1 MDKLAGNKSSGFT
14 LIELIVVIVIL
25 GVLASAITTFIK
37 FGTQIYTETTARDQ
51 LVSSARFAIER
62 LNREVRNALPNS
74 LRLTNTGQCLEFTP
88 IIESTTYTDIPV
100 APELARSTI
109 NVIKFDEAFDASW
122 DAVVYPLN
130 VDDVYGNNDKVH
142 GVSSIDNTGNEWL
155 ITLDNSV
162 LYADESPTQRL
173 YFIKGS
179 VEYCLQNRTLLR
191 NGTLMA
197 QDIDNTAPFEVLAAT
212 LQRNAMVQIHFRFEK
227 NNEKI
232 TFNNEIQVLNVP

>member
-1 MDKLAGNKSSGFT
+1 
-14 LIELIVVIVIL
+14 
-25 GVLASAITTFIK
+25 
-37 FGTQIYTETTARDQ
+37 
-51 LVSSARFAIER
+51 
-62 LNREVRNALPNS
+62 
-74 LRLTNTGQCLEFTP
+74 
-88 IIESTTYTDIPV
+88 
-100 APELARSTI
+100 
-109 NVIKFDEAFDASW
+109 
-122 DAVVYPLN
+122 
-130 VDDVYGNNDKVH
+130 
-142 GVSSIDNTGNEWL
+142 
-155 ITLDNSV
+155 V